1 MVKTCVLKTWR
12 YKNKERRG
20 VKKVNDMNNKNFY
33 TFSINLKNVKLV
45 LVICICH
52 IFFNGIEY

>member
-20 VKKVNDMNNKNFY
+20 IKRRWGDKRRK
-33 TFSINLKNVKLV
+33 IKELKRRFL
-45 LVICICH
+45 
-52 IFFNGIEY
+52 

>member
-20 VKKVNDMNNKNFY
+20 IKRRWGG
-33 TFSINLKNVKLV
+33 
-45 LVICICH
+45 
-52 IFFNGIEY
+52 GIKEEK